1 MRPSASRRRRRRAMT
16 TMVCSSMSGVN
27 FSLTPPG
34 RQARIAT
41 LLRRLPATGAD
52 GAPTPSEHR
61 LRRTP
66 RVRRRAG
73 AAMAAIVAVFAKLK
87 VLIFVLLKLKFLA
100 TAGTAL
106 VSVGAYSLLFGWP
119 FAAGFVALLFVHEM
133 GHVVQLRR
141 EGIKASAPMFV
152 PFLGAVI
159 SARSLGASAL
169 AEARVGLAGPVL
181 GTIGAG
187 TVALAGV
194 LTHSHL
200 LYALAYTG
208 FFLNLFNLIPV
219 TPLDGG
225 RAMAAMAP
233 AMWTVGLLVLVAVA
247 VLFRNPLI
255 LIFIVIGFLDVR
267 RRLRERHRGGSEQ
280 EAYYQVL
287 PKHRLYVGTVY
298 LSLLVLLL
306 AGMQAALPATTG

>member
-1 MRPSASRRRRRRAMT
+1 
-16 TMVCSSMSGVN
+16 
-27 FSLTPPG
+27 
-34 RQARIAT
+34 
-41 LLRRLPATGAD
+41 
-52 GAPTPSEHR
+52 
-61 LRRTP
+61 
-66 RVRRRAG
+66 
-73 AAMAAIVAVFAKLK
+73 MAAILAVLAKLK
-87 VLIFVLLKLKFLA
+87 VLIFVLLKLKFLVA
-100 TAGTAL
+100 AGTAL

-119 FAAGFVALLFVHEM
+119 FATGFVALLFVHEM

-169 AEARVGLAGPVL
+169 AEARVGLAGPAL

-187 TVALAGV
+187 TVALAAV
-194 LTHSHL
+194 LTHSHP

-219 TPLDGG
+219 IPLDGG

-233 AMWTVGLLVLVAVA
+233 AMWTAGLLVLVAVA

-255 LIFIVIGFLDVR
+255 FIFIVIGFLDVR
-267 RRLRERHRGGSEQ
+267 RGLRERHRGGSEQ

-306 AGMQAALPATTG
+306 AGMQATLPATTG